1 MGRQAANN
9 PLSRDKGWRVLIS
22 ALTIL
27 FFTVLV
33 GVLFW
38 LAERPVKKMAHG
50 WTTPRIHS
58 HRHATV
64 SRRVEHHRRQGNR
77 TVP

>member
-33 GVLFW
+33 GVLFV
-38 LAERPVKKMAHG
+38 LAERPVK
-50 WTTPRIHS
+50 R
-58 HRHATV
+58 
-64 SRRVEHHRRQGNR
+64 
-77 TVP
+77 